1 MMMTAPPSTAEQKR
15 DLHVGGIG
23 SRTGG
28 ALAAITHRVDPAEAS
43 NDLAWRARATLDEAT
58 NAVRENPWSAIALV
72 AVVGLAAGYLL
83 GRR

>member
-1 MMMTAPPSTAEQKR
+1 MMMTAPPGTAEQKR

-28 ALAAITHRVDPAEAS
+28 ALAAITHPIDPAEAS
-43 NDLAWRARATLDEAT
+43 NDLAWRARVMLDDATH
-58 NAVRENPWSAIALV
+58 AVRANPWSAIGLV